1 MADKIEKAEP
11 TLEERLD
18 KATEI
23 LIDQIRPAMK
33 PPEQLQQTQALLN
46 MAHAKE
52 RLLLLSEGKPTPK
65 KSGTSAS

>member
-52 RLLLLSEGKPTPK
+52 RLLLLSEWKPTPK